1 MGEWMWRLQDFKLS
15 VRVKRSVYHAVE
27 GARAE
32 DMRDCSMMHI
42 PPWYLYTSC
51 GVGETR
57 AGMPAAISTTF
68 PQYPQHSQCPK
79 YRLTYTHTHTHA
91 FLDILNIRPTNP

>member
-32 DMRDCSMMHI
+32 DMRDCRMMHI

-57 AGMPAAISTTF
+57 AGMPRYACNLNAIPAIPATF
-68 PQYPQHSQCPK
+68 AMP
-79 YRLTYTHTHTHA
+79 
-91 FLDILNIRPTNP
+91 